1 MTEAEAETIRV
12 LVADDQAIVRDGLV
26 TVLDLLPDIE
36 VVGEAADGEQACRLV
51 AETAPDVVLMD
62 LRMPVLD
69 GAAATAR
76 IVAEHPG
83 TAVLVLTTYA
93 DDASIMGALRAGA
106 RGYLTKDASRAE
118 VAAAV
123 RSVARG
129 QTTLSGD
136 VGARLIGG
144 LTSPSAAAGGPTPSS
159 PSPDPAERAPYSR
172 DAPGA
177 PGALEPTSAPA
188 LLPERAQRV
197 EGHNPPAPAD
207 STPRTTPGSPSAHS
221 IPPSTPGPA
230 RSGDGV
236 PPLAPRTAPSAAE
249 LRARHPQLTARE
261 ADVLALVAEGRS
273 NGEIA
278 ASLFVSVAT
287 VKTHINSLFAK
298 LQVRDR
304 AQAIALARS

>member
-1 MTEAEAETIRV
+1 MSEQLDTIRV

-26 TVLDLLPDIE
+26 TVLDLLPDID
-36 VVGEAADGEQACRLV
+36 VVGEAADGEEACRLV
-51 AETAPDVVLMD
+51 AETTPDVVLMD

-76 IVAEHPG
+76 IVAEHPS

-93 DDASIMGALRAGA
+93 DDASVMGALRAGA

-144 LTSPSAAAGGPTPSS
+144 LTGVAGTGAASAGAAGADPWPSA
-159 PSPDPAERAPYSR
+159 E
-172 DAPGA
+172 
-177 PGALEPTSAPA
+177 
-188 LLPERAQRV
+188 
-197 EGHNPPAPAD
+197 
-207 STPRTTPGSPSAHS
+207 
-221 IPPSTPGPA
+221 
-230 RSGDGV
+230 
-236 PPLAPRTAPSAAE
+236 E
-249 LRARHPQLTARE
+249 LRARHPVLTARE
-261 ADVLALVAEGRS
+261 AEVLALVAEGRS

-278 ASLFVSVAT
+278 ATLFVSVAT

-298 LQVRDR
+298 LHVRDR
-304 AQAIALARS
+304 AKAIALARS